1 LTFIYLSEII
11 VVWTFAKNVTE
22 RDARFAMPVI
32 DMTGLDT
39 QIAPMK
45 AIDEILTDYYE
56 GSINS
61 REAIE
66 IINAINYEWKH

>member
-1 LTFIYLSEII
+1 
-11 VVWTFAKNVTE
+11 
-22 RDARFAMPVI
+22 MPVI